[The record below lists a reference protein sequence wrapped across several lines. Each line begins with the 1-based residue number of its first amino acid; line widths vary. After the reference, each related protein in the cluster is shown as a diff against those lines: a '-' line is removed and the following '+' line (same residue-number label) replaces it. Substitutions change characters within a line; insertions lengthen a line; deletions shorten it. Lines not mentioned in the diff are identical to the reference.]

1 MVEIINAAKQ
11 KLEAGELAIGVGLR
25 MTRVVEI
32 GKMMKT
38 AGHPRK

>member
-1 MVEIINAAKQ
+1 MPEIENVAKQ

-25 MTRVVEI
+25 MTRVVVI

-38 AGHPRK
+38 AG